1 MVWKV
6 ANHKVFV
13 LFALSYKII
22 CCDFFPFS
30 MYGWEGDRNPV
41 LGTGLCWLPD
51 SLLASTQ
58 SHTCRPLSL
67 LADWS
72 ISPCGLIEVFLF
84 NFKLLCMFC

>member
-13 LFALSYKII
+13 LFALSYKTI

-30 MYGWEGDRNPV
+30 MYGWEGDRDPV
-41 LGTGLCWLPD
+41 LGTGLCWFPD
-51 SLLASTQ
+51 SLLASTE

-67 LADWS
+67 LADGS
-72 ISPCGLIEVFLF
+72 ISPCGLIEVFFF